1 LVESSQPRISKL
13 SGENMSLALKQQ
25 APELMT
31 PLSAPPE
38 LTVGEIHRLS
48 PAQIRETVSSMVA
61 QGKMPLAIAICEAA
75 LALNPTSEDLLVIS
89 CLLAEVL
96 QDWTR
101 AEELL
106 IQLVEA
112 QSPNTTA
119 QTWLHLAR
127 VARCQNKLDD
137 AWVVLDFAASRFP
150 EDQMIREE
158 LDSVNALI
166 QPAVQTHMQ

>member
-1 LVESSQPRISKL
+1 
-13 SGENMSLALKQQ
+13 MSLALKQHS
-25 APELMT
+25 PESAS
-31 PLSAPPE
+31 PLSAPLE
-38 LTVGEIHRLS
+38 LTVGEVHRLS
-48 PAQIRETVSSMVA
+48 PAQIREAVSTMVA
-61 QGKMPLAIAICEAA
+61 QGRMPLATAICEAA
-75 LALNPTSEDLLVIS
+75 LALNPDSEDLLVIS

-106 IQLVEA
+106 IQLVEV

-150 EDQMIREE
+150 DDQMIQEE
-158 LDSVNALI
+158 LKSVNEFI
-166 QPAVQTHMQ
+166 QQQTQDRIR

>member
-1 LVESSQPRISKL
+1 
-13 SGENMSLALKQQ
+13 MSLALKQHSLES
-25 APELMT
+25 AS
-31 PLSAPPE
+31 PLSAPLE
-38 LTVGEIHRLS
+38 LTVGEVHRLS
-48 PAQIRETVSSMVA
+48 PAQIREAVSTMVA
-61 QGKMPLAIAICEAA
+61 QGRMPLATAICEAA
-75 LALNPTSEDLLVIS
+75 LALNPDSEDLLVIS

-96 QDWTR
+96 QDWAR

-106 IQLVEA
+106 IQLVEV

-150 EDQMIREE
+150 DDQMIQEE
-158 LDSVNALI
+158 LKSVNEFI
-166 QPAVQTHMQ
+166 QQQTQDRIR

>member
-1 LVESSQPRISKL
+1 
-13 SGENMSLALKQQ
+13 MSLALKQHS
-25 APELMT
+25 PESAS
-31 PLSAPPE
+31 PLSAPLE
-38 LTVGEIHRLS
+38 LTVGEVHRLS
-48 PAQIRETVSSMVA
+48 PAQIREAVSTMVT
-61 QGKMPLAIAICEAA
+61 QGRMPLATAICEAA
-75 LALNPTSEDLLVIS
+75 LALNPDSEDLLVIS

-96 QDWTR
+96 QDWAR

-106 IQLVEA
+106 IQLVEV

-150 EDQMIREE
+150 DDQMIQEE
-158 LDSVNALI
+158 LKSVNEFI
-166 QPAVQTHMQ
+166 QQQTQDRIR

>member
-1 LVESSQPRISKL
+1 
-13 SGENMSLALKQQ
+13 MSLALKQHTHES
-25 APELMT
+25 AT
-31 PLSAPPE
+31 PLSAPLE
-38 LTVGEIHRLS
+38 LTVGEVHRLS
-48 PAQIRETVSSMVA
+48 PAQVREAVSAMVA
-61 QGKMPLAIAICEAA
+61 QGRMPLATAICEAA
-75 LALNPTSEDLLVIS
+75 LALNPNSEDLLVIS

-96 QDWTR
+96 QDWSR

-106 IQLVEA
+106 IQLVEV

-150 EDQMIREE
+150 DDQMIQEE
-158 LDSVNALI
+158 LNSVNEFI
-166 QPAVQTHMQ
+166 EQQPKGHSR

>member
-1 LVESSQPRISKL
+1 
-13 SGENMSLALKQQ
+13 MSLALKQHS
-25 APELMT
+25 PESAS
-31 PLSAPPE
+31 PLSAPLE
-38 LTVGEIHRLS
+38 LTVGEVHRLS
-48 PAQIRETVSSMVA
+48 PSQIREAVSTMVA
-61 QGKMPLAIAICEAA
+61 QGRMPLATAICEAA
-75 LALNPTSEDLLVIS
+75 LALNPDSEDLLVIS

-96 QDWTR
+96 QDWAR

-106 IQLVEA
+106 IQLVEV

-150 EDQMIREE
+150 DDQMIQEE
-158 LDSVNALI
+158 LKSVNEFI
-166 QPAVQTHMQ
+166 QQQTQDRIR

>member
-1 LVESSQPRISKL
+1 MVSQGR
-13 SGENMSLALKQQ
+13 
-25 APELMT
+25 
-31 PLSAPPE
+31 
-38 LTVGEIHRLS
+38 
-48 PAQIRETVSSMVA
+48 
-61 QGKMPLAIAICEAA
+61 MPLAIAICEAA
-75 LALNPTSEDLLVIS
+75 LALNPNSEDLLVIS

-96 QDWTR
+96 QDWAR

-150 EDQMIREE
+150 EDQMIQEE
-158 LDSVNALI
+158 LSSLQALI
-166 QPAVQTHMQ
+166 EPSIETQMT

>member
-1 LVESSQPRISKL
+1 
-13 SGENMSLALKQQ
+13 MSFALKQHS
-25 APELMT
+25 PESAS
-31 PLSAPPE
+31 PLSAPLE
-38 LTVGEIHRLS
+38 LTVGEVHRLS
-48 PAQIRETVSSMVA
+48 PAQIREAVSTMVA
-61 QGKMPLAIAICEAA
+61 QGRMPLATAICEAA
-75 LALNPTSEDLLVIS
+75 LALNPDSEDLLVIS

-96 QDWTR
+96 QDWAR

-106 IQLVEA
+106 IQLVEV

-150 EDQMIREE
+150 DDQMIQEE
-158 LDSVNALI
+158 LKSVNEFI
-166 QPAVQTHMQ
+166 QQQTQDRIR

>member
-1 LVESSQPRISKL
+1 
-13 SGENMSLALKQQ
+13 MSLALKLHSLES
-25 APELMT
+25 AS
-31 PLSAPPE
+31 PLSAPLE
-38 LTVGEIHRLS
+38 LTVGEVHRLS
-48 PAQIRETVSSMVA
+48 PAQIREAVSTMVA
-61 QGKMPLAIAICEAA
+61 QGRMPLATAICEAA
-75 LALNPTSEDLLVIS
+75 LALNPDSEDLLVIS

-96 QDWTR
+96 QDWAR

-106 IQLVEA
+106 IQLVEV

-150 EDQMIREE
+150 DDQMIQEE
-158 LDSVNALI
+158 LKSVNEFI
-166 QPAVQTHMQ
+166 QQQTQDRIR

>member
-1 LVESSQPRISKL
+1 
-13 SGENMSLALKQQ
+13 MSLALKQHS
-25 APELMT
+25 PESAS
-31 PLSAPPE
+31 PLSAPLE
-38 LTVGEIHRLS
+38 LTVGEVHRLS
-48 PAQIRETVSSMVA
+48 PAQIREAVSTMVA
-61 QGKMPLAIAICEAA
+61 QGRMPLATAICEAA
-75 LALNPTSEDLLVIS
+75 LALNPDSEDLLVIS

-96 QDWTR
+96 QDWAR

-106 IQLVEA
+106 IQLVEV

-150 EDQMIREE
+150 DDQMIQEE
-158 LDSVNALI
+158 LESVNEFI
-166 QPAVQTHMQ
+166 QQQTQDRIR

>member
-1 LVESSQPRISKL
+1 
-13 SGENMSLALKQQ
+13 MSLALKQHS
-25 APELMT
+25 PESAS
-31 PLSAPPE
+31 PLSAPLE
-38 LTVGEIHRLS
+38 LTVGEVHRLS
-48 PAQIRETVSSMVA
+48 PAQIREAVSTMVA
-61 QGKMPLAIAICEAA
+61 QGRMPLATAICEAA
-75 LALNPTSEDLLVIS
+75 LALNPDSEDLLVIS

-96 QDWTR
+96 QDWAR

-106 IQLVEA
+106 IQLVEV

-150 EDQMIREE
+150 DDQMIQEE
-158 LDSVNALI
+158 LKSVNEFI
-166 QPAVQTHMQ
+166 QQQTQDRIR

>member
-1 LVESSQPRISKL
+1 
-13 SGENMSLALKQQ
+13 
-25 APELMT
+25 
-31 PLSAPPE
+31 
-38 LTVGEIHRLS
+38 
-48 PAQIRETVSSMVA
+48 MVA
-61 QGKMPLAIAICEAA
+61 QGRMPLATAICEAA
-75 LALNPTSEDLLVIS
+75 LALNPDSEDLLVIS

-96 QDWTR
+96 QDWAR

-106 IQLVEA
+106 IQLVEV

-150 EDQMIREE
+150 DDQMIQEE
-158 LDSVNALI
+158 LKSVNEFI
-166 QPAVQTHMQ
+166 QQQTQDRIR

>member
-1 LVESSQPRISKL
+1 
-13 SGENMSLALKQQ
+13 MSLALKQHT
-25 APELMT
+25 PESAT
-31 PLSAPPE
+31 PFSAPLE
-38 LTVGEIHRLS
+38 LTIGEVHRLS
-48 PAQIRETVSSMVA
+48 PAQIREAVSTMVS
-61 QGKMPLAIAICEAA
+61 QGRMPLAIAICEAA

-96 QDWTR
+96 QDWPR

-106 IQLVEA
+106 IQLVEV

-158 LDSVNALI
+158 LKSINAFI
-166 QPAVQTHMQ
+166 QPAIQTHMH

>member
-1 LVESSQPRISKL
+1 
-13 SGENMSLALKQQ
+13 MSLALKQHS
-25 APELMT
+25 PESAS
-31 PLSAPPE
+31 PLSAPLE
-38 LTVGEIHRLS
+38 LTVGEVHRLS
-48 PAQIRETVSSMVA
+48 PAQIREAVSTMVA
-61 QGKMPLAIAICEAA
+61 QGRMPLATAICEAA
-75 LALNPTSEDLLVIS
+75 LALDPDSEDLLVIS

-96 QDWTR
+96 QDWAR

-106 IQLVEA
+106 IQLVEV

-150 EDQMIREE
+150 DDQMIQEE
-158 LDSVNALI
+158 LKSVNEFI
-166 QPAVQTHMQ
+166 QQQTQDRIR